1 MKAWVAY
8 AIVAIV
14 WGSTYFAI
22 ALGIGSFTPWGM
34 VSCRYLT
41 GGLAALAVS
50 RVSGE
55 PLPGRR
61 DVAHLMLQGVLML
74 TLSNALVTW
83 AEESVSSGA
92 TAVLCSTTPL
102 FYAVMG
108 REDLGLRGW
117 GGLLLGLGGVGV
129 LVLVRSSVQA
139 VGLVGAGALLLA
151 TFLWAWGTLHGRR
164 HVKGRGLFGQ
174 VGVQMVTG
182 GALALLLSP
191 LNGGILHAPLTLKA
205 ALAVG
210 YLAIFGS
217 LVAFSAFVYI
227 SRAWAPSRM
236 STYVYINPVVAVL
249 LGCLVL
255 GEPFN
260 GSMVL
265 GMAAILVGVGL
276 LQTQRVARTAAVASE

>member
-1 MKAWVAY
+1 
-8 AIVAIV
+8 
-14 WGSTYFAI
+14 
-22 ALGIGSFTPWGM
+22 
-34 VSCRYLT
+34 
-41 GGLAALAVS
+41 
-50 RVSGE
+50 
-55 PLPGRR
+55 
-61 DVAHLMLQGVLML
+61 
-74 TLSNALVTW
+74 
-83 AEESVSSGA
+83 
-92 TAVLCSTTPL
+92 
-102 FYAVMG
+102 
-108 REDLGLRGW
+108 
-117 GGLLLGLGGVGV
+117 VGV